1 MSNMQVQNRAKLMC
15 VITEASFAIDDVKLF
30 LDTHPYDQDALDYY
44 EKYRD
49 IRNEAMKQYRDCYG
63 PISAYDV
70 NVDNAWTW
78 INEPWPW
85 EGEC

>member
-1 MSNMQVQNRAKLMC
+1 MMNMQTQDRGKLMC

-30 LDTHPYDQDALDYY
+30 LDTHPCDQEALAYY

-49 IRNEAMKQYRDCYG
+49 IRKEAMKQYRDCYG
-63 PISAYDV
+63 PISSYDV
-70 NVDNAWTW
+70 NVDNVWTW